1 LTIAN
6 LAAMRE
12 TLRLARAMGPPE
24 PATLGVLAEASG
36 GSWASAHWDQILQL
50 DSASAGRQAGPVS
63 QMARDL
69 HLAADMA
76 SDTGTWLPV
85 LSFAREQILP
95 SLRSRHCR

>member
-1 LTIAN
+1 
-6 LAAMRE
+6 
-12 TLRLARAMGPPE
+12 
-24 PATLGVLAEASG
+24 
-36 GSWASAHWDQILQL
+36 
-50 DSASAGRQAGPVS
+50 
-63 QMARDL
+63 MARDL